1 MAGIDPIYVLVFIT
15 VIVGV
20 VSLVFFLSPS
30 VPRPQPTVAVAKASS
45 KKKKPSSG
53 SKSKS
58 SGSKKKH
65 TVTVEDSA
73 TELPASELS
82 ETEQPK
88 AVVKFED
95 SLPEISPVNETPEES
110 TAIYTEPA
118 AEITEPKKVKKA
130 KETPEQKEA
139 RLLRAKLAKEKS
151 KETADLSESLFS
163 STASSS
169 LAADIYYNPQI
180 SIPTTSSTPQHFD
193 GWAVVDDKRKGKG
206 KKGDSDA
213 SPDAEIT
220 TPTPAV
226 PIPAPAASVAEPET
240 TRMSIYCNF
249 MHV

>member
-30 VPRPQPTVAVAKASS
+30 VPRPQPTVSVVKAS

-58 SGSKKKH
+58 SASKKKH
-65 TVTVEDSA
+65 TVSIVDNSA
-73 TELPASELS
+73 ELSASELS

-88 AVVKFED
+88 PVVKFEE
-95 SLPEISPVNETPEES
+95 SLPETSPVIVAPQET
-110 TAIYTEPA
+110 TAVYTEA
-118 AEITEPKKVKKA
+118 APEISEPKKLKKA

-151 KETADLSESLFS
+151 KETADISEPLFS
-163 STASSS
+163 SASSSS
-169 LAADIYYNPQI
+169 LAADIYYIPQI
-180 SIPTTSSTPQHFD
+180 SVPTTSSTPQHFD

-206 KKGDSDA
+206 KKGESDT
-213 SPDAEIT
+213 SPDAET
-220 TPTPAV
+220 ATPTPA
-226 PIPAPAASVAEPET
+226 PTPAPAASVPEPEI
-240 TRMSIYCNF
+240 TRMSY
-249 MHV
+249 VSTVSL